1 MEKQSSR
8 NLWCACL
15 IAFAF
20 SANYTNHAPIAQ
32 ILMKAFSFDKAS
44 AGLLTTGMFF
54 THAFM
59 QIPGGMLGDKLG
71 GRRVVIFAMSLV
83 FLGNIGIT
91 FSDNY
96 TELLIWKIIT
106 GFGTGA
112 SFIGGAKY
120 IYQTT
125 KTEKL
130 HLYQGYYGASVLFGS
145 GFVIFCLP
153 QIVAHFNNNW
163 VYGFYT
169 TASIALVAL
178 LVWIFFAP
186 SSHPEVHPH
195 VKLTTMLFDKSLLLL
210 GSVQMASFGL
220 SIVIGTWITVLLK
233 ENFKTLNGWEISAVA
248 SLILILGIFFRPL
261 GGKLIPVFGIK
272 KVIIFSLLMITAGCF
287 ILAIT
292 NISFPVA
299 IVALLILGMGCGL
312 PYVSV
317 FTRASQLF
325 PGRVGV
331 AMGLANMLGMIMILV
346 GAPLVGKVKDITNS
360 YSSSFIVLGLFALL
374 ICVINIFSYKNK
386 IQNS

>member
-1 MEKQSSR
+1 MGKDESNL

-20 SANYTNHAPIAQ
+20 SANYTNHAPIAAN
-32 ILMKAFSFDKAS
+32 LMGVFHFDKAS

-59 QIPGGMLGDKLG
+59 QIPGGVLGDKFG
-71 GRRVVIFAMSLV
+71 GRRVVIFAMTLV
-83 FLGNIGIT
+83 FFGNIGIT
-91 FSDNY
+91 FSENY
-96 TELLIWKIIT
+96 TMLLIWKIIT

-112 SFIGGAKY
+112 CFIGGAKY
-120 IYQTT
+120 IHQTT
-125 KTEKL
+125 KPEKL

-153 QIVAHFNNNW
+153 QIVSYMNNNW

-169 TASIALVAL
+169 TASIALIAL
-178 LVWIFFAP
+178 LIWIFFAP
-186 SSHPEVHPH
+186 SSHPDVHPH
-195 VKLTTMLFDKSLLLL
+195 IKLSTMLFNKSLLLL
-210 GSVQMASFGL
+210 GAVQMASFGL
-220 SIVIGTWITVLLK
+220 SIVIGTWITILLK
-233 ENFKTLNGWEISAVA
+233 DNFKTLNKWEISIVA

-261 GGKLIPVFGIK
+261 GGKLVPKFGIK
-272 KVIIFSLLMITAGCF
+272 KVIVFSLLMITVGCF

-292 NISFPVA
+292 NITFPVA
-299 IVALLILGMGCGL
+299 ILALLILGLGCGL

-331 AMGLANMLGMIMILV
+331 AMGLANMLGMVMILV
-346 GAPLVGKVKDITNS
+346 GAPLVGKVKDVTNS

-374 ICVINIFSYKNK
+374 ICTISMMSFKNK
-386 IQNS
+386 NSF

>member
-1 MEKQSSR
+1 MNKESNS
-8 NLWCACL
+8 NLLCACL

-32 ILMKAFSFDKAS
+32 QLMKAFNFNKAS
-44 AGLLTTGMFF
+44 AGFLTTGMFF

-59 QIPGGMLGDKLG
+59 QIPGGILGDKFG
-71 GRRVVIFAMSLV
+71 GRRVVIFALSLV
-83 FLGNIGIT
+83 VLGNIGIT
-91 FSDNY
+91 FSESY
-96 TELLIWKIIT
+96 TSLLIWKIIT

-112 SFIGGAKY
+112 CFIGGAKY

-125 KTEKL
+125 NPEKL

-153 QIVAHFNNNW
+153 QIVSYFGNNW

-169 TASIALVAL
+169 TATIALFAL
-178 LVWIFFAP
+178 LVWVFISP
-186 SSHPEVHPH
+186 SSHPVEHPH
-195 VKLTTMLFDKSLLLL
+195 VKLTTMIANRNLLLL
-210 GSVQMASFGL
+210 GAVQMASFGL
-220 SIVIGTWITVLLK
+220 SIVIGTWITILLK
-233 ENFKTLNGWEISAVA
+233 DNLKLSNGWLVSTVA

-261 GGKLIPVFGIK
+261 GGKLIPKFGIK
-272 KVIIFSLLMITAGCF
+272 NIIVFSLLMVSLGCF
-287 ILAIT
+287 ILSIT
-292 NISFPVA
+292 NITFPIAVL
-299 IVALLILGMGCGL
+299 ALLILGTGCGL

-331 AMGLANMLGMIMILV
+331 AMGLANMLGMVMILI
-346 GAPLVGKVKDITNS
+346 GAPLVGKVKDVTNS

-374 ICVINIFSYKNK
+374 IGLITLFTYKQKQEN
-386 IQNS
+386 

>member
-1 MEKQSSR
+1 MEKKESSL

-32 ILMKAFSFDKAS
+32 TLMGVFHFDKAS

-59 QIPGGMLGDKLG
+59 QIPGGILGDKFG

-91 FSDNY
+91 FSENY
-96 TELLIWKIIT
+96 TMLLVWKIIT
-106 GFGTGA
+106 GFGTG
-112 SFIGGAKY
+112 SCFIGGAKY

-125 KTEKL
+125 KPEKL

-153 QIVAHFNNNW
+153 QIVSFMNNNW

-169 TASIALVAL
+169 TASIALIAL

-186 SSHPEVHPH
+186 SSHPDIHPH
-195 VKLTTMLFDKSLLLL
+195 VKLTTMLFNRSLLLL
-210 GSVQMASFGL
+210 GAVQMASFGL
-220 SIVIGTWITVLLK
+220 SIVIGTWITILLK
-233 ENFKTLNGWEISAVA
+233 DNLKLSSGWLVSSLA

-261 GGKLIPVFGIK
+261 GGKLLPIFGIK
-272 KVIIFSLLMITAGCF
+272 KVIVFSLLMISTGCF
-287 ILAIT
+287 ILSIT
-292 NISFPVA
+292 DITLQIAV
-299 IVALLILGMGCGL
+299 IALLILGMGCGL

-346 GAPLVGKVKDITNS
+346 GAPLVGKVKDATNS

-374 ICVINIFSYKNK
+374 VCIINVFSYKNK
-386 IQNS
+386 NV